1 MNSVIK
7 YVFIC
12 IALLVFSPS
21 FGQKKS
27 DKLRQEQERL
37 EKSIATTKSLLKKA
51 KLNSKATLGELRVL
65 ENQVKYREELLVN
78 YDNQIRS
85 AELQIDQKAE
95 QIEELEA
102 KLKELVIQYKKLLI
116 YAYKHRSKEGKWMYI
131 FAAKTYNEA
140 LKRKKYLEK
149 IAELQRKQKEFIE
162 QHQRLISKEKTTLE
176 KEKETKVE
184 IAEQK
189 RQEKESLEKDKVL
202 KEQNFSKLKKE
213 ESKLSAEIK
222 LNENKKIILRQR
234 IKEAINAELAA
245 EEARRKAK
253 EKKLLAEQKAKNNAN
268 VTSSLPAT
276 TTKTEKASNNEVPTS
291 KTKETEEAPK
301 RVLTISETKEVALNQ
316 SFESNKGRLPWP
328 VANGTI
334 TEGYGKHEHPKI
346 KNLFTNNNG
355 VDISTNRGSNVRAV
369 FEGEVTSVLSIP
381 GAGKIVIIKHGNYRT
396 VYSNLQ
402 EVYVSTGTKI
412 KTKQSIGSLLP
423 DEDGS
428 LSVAHF
434 EIHHV
439 TNGQILRMNPSNW
452 ITR

>member
-12 IALLVFSPS
+12 IALLVFNPS
-21 FGQKKS
+21 FGQKTS

-51 KLNSKATLGELRVL
+51 KSNSKATLGELRVL
-65 ENQVKYREELLVN
+65 ENQVKYREELLQN
-78 YDNQIRS
+78 YDSQIKT
-85 AELQIDQKAE
+85 AELEIDQKAE

-116 YAYKHRSKEGKWMYI
+116 YAYKHRSKEGQWMYI

-176 KEKETKVE
+176 KEKETKVV

-189 RQEKESLEKDKVL
+189 RQEKENLEKDKAL

-213 ESKLSAEIK
+213 ESKLTAEIK

-234 IKEAINAELAA
+234 IKDAINAELAA

-268 VTSSLPAT
+268 VTTSSTVT
-276 TTKTEKASNNEVPTS
+276 TNKTEKTTNNTASTTS
-291 KTKETEEAPK
+291 TKETEEAPK

-334 TEGYGKHEHPKI
+334 TEGYGKHAHPKI

-355 VDISTNRGSNVRAV
+355 VDISTNRGSSVRTV

-381 GAGKIVIIKHGNYRT
+381 GAGKIVIVKHGNYRT

-402 EVYVSTGTKI
+402 EVYVSTGAKV